1 MTWKLTQSV
10 ALQSKKDVKR
20 TLNETNARQEDVS
33 RRLSVETRRRD
44 KTRRPI
50 GTKEGG
56 ARERERKRGWRRK
69 KLPVNI
75 PRLPEST
82 KARLIQSGIVPTLRE
97 SAWNTPS
104 YRAAPPIAFPLPF
117 IRPLVIIH
125 WNRTADAETQFK
137 SATLSSL
144 GFGTK
149 EEWIRL

>member
-1 MTWKLTQSV
+1 MLRYRARKMSREHWTRQTH
-10 ALQSKKDVKR
+10 DKR
-20 TLNETNARQEDVS
+20 TFRDVYQ
-33 RRLSVETRRRD
+33 LKLDDEIKPGGPSVR
-44 KTRRPI
+44 K
-50 GTKEGG
+50 KEE
-56 ARERERKRGWRRK
+56 RERERKRGWRRK